1 MKQLRSALLALLLTL
16 SLAVPAAAE
25 ELAVD
30 AQACL
35 LMEKATGEV
44 LYAVNEHEQLEP
56 ASVTKVMTLLLVM
69 EAIDSGALGYDD
81 VVTASAYACSMGGSQ
96 IWLKE
101 NEQMTV
107 EEMLKA
113 VCVASANDASV
124 ALAEHI
130 AGSAEAFVEKMNQRA
145 AELGMED
152 THFVNPTGLPAEGH
166 VTSAYDIALM
176 SRELILHHPD
186 IRRFTT
192 IWMDT
197 LRDGEFGLSNTN
209 KLIRYYEGATG
220 LKTGSTDS
228 ALYCLSATAE
238 REGMELIAVI
248 LKSPT
253 STQRFE
259 SAKVLLNYGFAAYDL
274 AEVEPEEP
282 LTAIPVRLGTA
293 ASVTVEMEG
302 EEKLLVTKDKIGT
315 MEVQTQLETE
325 LAAPVE
331 KGQQVGTLTVTSG
344 EEILAQLPL
353 VAGETVERLSYR
365 QIFLRCLRMAFLG
378 GRQAPFCAERRV
390 LPCL

>member
-1 MKQLRSALLALLLTL
+1 MKKLRSFLLALLVLV
-16 SLAVPAAAE
+16 SLAAPAAAE

-35 LMEKATGEV
+35 LMEKTTGEV

-56 ASVTKVMTLLLVM
+56 ASVTKIMTLLLVM
-69 EAIDSGALGYDD
+69 EAIDSGSLHYDD
-81 VVTASAYACSMGGSQ
+81 MVTASAYACSMGGSQ

-209 KLIRYYEGATG
+209 KLVRYYEGATG

-259 SAKVLLNYGFAAYDL
+259 SAKVLLNYGFAAYGL

-302 EEKLLVTKDKIGT
+302 EEKLLVTKDKIGA

-378 GRQAPFCAERRV
+378 G
-390 LPCL
+390 